1 MHHLLRQALRVY
13 ALVGSGSA
21 QYRNAMSDPLATLTP
36 SPMRRLFAVGALGG
50 LGILTLWLPFATPP
64 ETIYIQGLLIAL
76 GLFFV
81 FLATR
86 LWAATGRQV
95 LLTEEGLFDTSGI
108 TIAEI
113 DQIERVDRSPFAIKP
128 SNGFVAVTRDPLGGG
143 WAPGL
148 WWRVGRRIGVGG
160 VTPAS
165 QGKGMAD
172 VLAVI
177 LAERAEAA
185 KL

>member
-1 MHHLLRQALRVY
+1 M
-13 ALVGSGSA
+13 
-21 QYRNAMSDPLATLTP
+21 
-36 SPMRRLFAVGALGG
+36 
-50 LGILTLWLPFATPP
+50 I
-64 ETIYIQGLLIAL
+64 EL

-143 WAPGL
+143 
-148 WWRVGRRIGVGG
+148 
-160 VTPAS
+160 
-165 QGKGMAD
+165 
-172 VLAVI
+172 
-177 LAERAEAA
+177 
-185 KL
+185 